1 MSDATALAAWLSS
14 SPLAWLALTVGVW
27 CLADAVAAVVGR
39 HPVANPLLMSIIAI
53 VLLLK
58 VTGTS
63 YAVYSSGIQFIEFLI
78 GPAIVSIA
86 VPLFKNWST
95 VKRNAVPIL
104 TSLLVGSVTAI
115 ASAAL
120 MGRMVGL
127 PETITLSL
135 VPKSATTGV
144 AMAISQSLGGE
155 PTMTSTFTVTT
166 SIISAVLLV
175 SFMRL
180 LRVRDMAAIGFAAGL
195 SAHSVGTARAFQLD
209 PVAGTFAGTALCLNA
224 ILTAVITPI
233 VLAILR

>member
-1 MSDATALAAWLSS
+1 MSDAAALATWLSN

-27 CLADAVAAVVGR
+27 CLADGIAAAVGR
-39 HPVANPLLMSIIAI
+39 HPLANPLLMSVIAI

-58 VTGTS
+58 ATGTS
-63 YAVYSSGIQFIEFLI
+63 YEVYASGVRFIEFLI

-86 VPLFKNWST
+86 VPLLKNWAT
-95 VKRNAVPIL
+95 VKQNALPIL
-104 TSLLVGSVTAI
+104 TALLVGSVTAI

-144 AMAISQSLGGE
+144 AMAISQNLGGE

-166 SIISAVLLV
+166 SIIAAVLLV

-209 PVAGTFAGTALCLNA
+209 PVAGTFAGTGLCLNA
-224 ILTAVITPI
+224 ILTALITPI